1 MCFIRAC
8 GDSAEDQSVLQTD
21 IIPPPDLPKTTL
33 PGDREGA
40 PSERRHPADQMKE
53 LDLNPE
59 FKMKLLFIWSGSCRV
74 SVYMGGKGNREA
86 IEELNIDK
94 DEKIIMRQLQS
105 GKINKW
111 VLDVHKHSDS
121 PPKPQKPPQTE
132 RYLKVWF
139 PVVYSNN
146 TQGAKLSS
154 ILWVNYTDTQ
164 TGSGSQSSAWKVST
178 TVVHAVY
185 VPLLRKCSRR
195 F

>member
-21 IIPPPDLPKTTL
+21 IIPPPDLPMTTL
-33 PGDREGA
+33 PGDHEGA
-40 PSERRHPADQMKE
+40 PRSAAIPLIKWTSSTS
-53 LDLNPE
+53 P
-59 FKMKLLFIWSGSCRV
+59 RV
-74 SVYMGGKGNREA
+74 QETYIHMVYEYSVYRGRKGNRKA
-86 IEELNIDK
+86 IKELNIDK
-94 DEKIIMRQLQS
+94 DEKTVMRELQS

-121 PPKPQKPPQTE
+121 TLKPQKPPQTE

-139 PVVYSNN
+139 PVVYSEN

-164 TGSGSQSSAWKVST
+164 TGSGSQSSAWKISS